1 MVYTKG
7 SRFGVFSGHTVRR
20 PTFSYSQLCADQHI
34 VIQSSKSFKRG
45 NQVSNDIHLSMNKK
59 KRWQVADN
67 LMDELGESDCTVV
80 VSKHHLKPGQHRK
93 VADCLHV
100 CSQRNG
106 ERQAKSASRTYA
118 REEDLSG
125 VTDDKSREEAAEV
138 EEIPVKRRK
147 LKGRRGYK
155 KRQHQE
161 DVWEE
166 EVLIHCKVYTAPSKH
181 HFQIQPPR
189 GSYSAKSA
197 KTRKGLPGGNISF
210 YQEMYEDEV
219 WDEEDDIMLREAMED
234 SLGSVRGAQLGYTGM
249 DNSLEDFILPASTK
263 PQEKREKSPKKIVRD
278 VPLEEGKDHIIYV
291 DRDEYAVPSSWETA
305 SYIPKPRVWTK
316 TNTRKNRK
324 KDQKITIMIPSRL
337 YCDQPT
343 FLVPV
348 DPDAVKDLKI
358 AATKSFDGSSF
369 LWGKCLPPR
378 LSINVTSYIHGKLR
392 EGAFTRTID
401 EMMRMKKDC
410 WILVERARFSKQCDT
425 ATPQRDSKDGRETL
439 RFTLVGFPLD
449 VKTAVETQEHF
460 THLNVFNMKRVME
473 ILKEHVDKL
482 PLDGFFTSTSFP
494 RGKPEVNLD
503 VLSGVWEWNSKQETK
518 TPIQLMDQLETE
530 DGCHGDTILEE
541 HFLQR
546 LGDIVTDCE
555 ICLESDLIGQDGVS
569 MGTTSLSDCRHW
581 FCDDCWQNYLRTA
594 ISHGQTRLT
603 CPAYNCK
610 SRVDEITLASFVPH
624 SSFLQYK
631 EQQLEVL
638 RVSQRLER
646 CPKEGCGHLLPR
658 DSEGATQGNTGLVC
672 ACGGVWCSNCKGKVH
687 WPSTCEQ
694 NEKYKEKH
702 KDGVGIVKMGKIKH
716 INVKR
721 CPACQYPVTKNGGC
735 AHMVCRCS
743 FSFCWSCGNEW
754 LNHTYN
760 CRKENTMSTTQV
772 ELVDVIIPKSNYERA
787 VFHRSRHH
795 RSANRARQMQ
805 ANNLISRLLTA
816 TQGSAEE
823 ACRKIP
829 SQRVKGDA
837 VVLPDTSAVGYLSRV
852 LQDAQSFCSE
862 VEFVLEHLEIYL
874 TSRSVLHLG
883 KRQLVN
889 EIKDR
894 LSYLSD
900 QIHLILEQRTTFD
913 VLTVSK
919 RLDNLTTS
927 GKKNLHRLVV
937 TLR

>member
-1 MVYTKG
+1 
-7 SRFGVFSGHTVRR
+7 
-20 PTFSYSQLCADQHI
+20 
-34 VIQSSKSFKRG
+34 
-45 NQVSNDIHLSMNKK
+45 
-59 KRWQVADN
+59 
-67 LMDELGESDCTVV
+67 
-80 VSKHHLKPGQHRK
+80 
-93 VADCLHV
+93 
-100 CSQRNG
+100 
-106 ERQAKSASRTYA
+106 
-118 REEDLSG
+118 
-125 VTDDKSREEAAEV
+125 
-138 EEIPVKRRK
+138 
-147 LKGRRGYK
+147 
-155 KRQHQE
+155 
-161 DVWEE
+161 
-166 EVLIHCKVYTAPSKH
+166 
-181 HFQIQPPR
+181 
-189 GSYSAKSA
+189 
-197 KTRKGLPGGNISF
+197 
-210 YQEMYEDEV
+210 
-219 WDEEDDIMLREAMED
+219 MED

-249 DNSLEDFILPASTK
+249 DNSLETSSSCIGK

-278 VPLEEGKDHIIYV
+278 VTLEEGKDHI
-291 DRDEYAVPSSWETA
+291 
-305 SYIPKPRVWTK
+305 
-316 TNTRKNRK
+316 
-324 KDQKITIMIPSRL
+324 
-337 YCDQPT
+337 
-343 FLVPV
+343 
-348 DPDAVKDLKI
+348 
-358 AATKSFDGSSF
+358 
-369 LWGKCLPPR
+369 
-378 LSINVTSYIHGKLR
+378 
-392 EGAFTRTID
+392 FT
-401 EMMRMKKDC
+401 
-410 WILVERARFSKQCDT
+410 
-425 ATPQRDSKDGRETL
+425 
-439 RFTLVGFPLD
+439 FTLVGFPLD

-518 TPIQLMDQLETE
+518 TPIQLIDQLETE

-546 LGDIVTDCE
+546 LGDIVT
-555 ICLESDLIGQDGVS
+555 I
-569 MGTTSLSDCRHW
+569 
-581 FCDDCWQNYLRTA
+581 
-594 ISHGQTRLT
+594 
-603 CPAYNCK
+603 AYNCK
-610 SRVDEITLASFVPH
+610 SQVDEITLASFVPH
-624 SSFLQYK
+624 SSFQQYK

-658 DSEGATQGNTGLVC
+658 DPEGATQGTTGLFC
-672 ACGGVWCSNCKGKVH
+672 ACGVCGVATVKERYTGPRPVNKMKSTKRSTKMESELSRWARLSN
-687 WPSTCEQ
+687 
-694 NEKYKEKH
+694 
-702 KDGVGIVKMGKIKH
+702 

-760 CRKENTMSTTQV
+760 CRKENTMSSTQV

-787 VFHRSRHH
+787 VFHRSRHL

-816 TQGSAEE
+816 IRGSAEIT
-823 ACRKIP
+823 CREIP
-829 SQRVKGDA
+829 SLRVKGDA

-937 TLR
+937 TLK